1 MKAKKK
7 KCQSIW
13 AASCMCAQ
21 GRRRSESSL
30 STWRKLGSLATHW
43 AHSEDSDQTGGMPRL
58 IWVFAWRTVIL
69 LVLSWGGSF
78 IQAFPLPLNRN
89 YRQSKSVAV
98 LSYWSNRNRFP
109 KTNKRKT
116 VIDRT
121 WNTAKRKSIC
131 WMDGWVRVLR
141 PFNSI
146 SVVSGRWKGEDER
159 LCAMERRLGSGRIS
173 PTAGFEPTTPW
184 SEVGSANRSATRTLQ
199 AVLESS

>member
-1 MKAKKK
+1 M
-7 KCQSIW
+7 SVH
-13 AASCMCAQ
+13 
-21 GRRRSESSL
+21 L
-30 STWRKLGSLATHW
+30 SRLMYVRLGKTQISR
-43 AHSEDSDQTGGMPRL
+43 EDSDQPGHPPSLIRVFAVHMKKALVLSYPLSAQRRLWSDWGMPRL

-89 YRQSKSVAV
+89 SRQSKSIAV

-131 WMDGWVRVLR
+131 LDGWM
-141 PFNSI
+141 S
-146 SVVSGRWKGEDER
+146 
-159 LCAMERRLGSGRIS
+159 
-173 PTAGFEPTTPW
+173 
-184 SEVGSANRSATRTLQ
+184 
-199 AVLESS
+199 